1 MLKYMGRGDIMY
13 SLFIDTHYLNLVIVL
28 YKDGVVVDKNELIN
42 IRNQSEVL
50 VPSIVA
56 ILDNNHLTID
66 NLGELIVVNG
76 PGSFTGVRLGVTVA
90 KTMAYLKNIP
100 IKAISSLQVLAS
112 NVDNDQFQV
121 SIPEN
126 NGMFIGK
133 FNNDFLNPQNIYIKK
148 EDMDTYVT
156 NNNITI
162 VKDIDYNK
170 LYKKISILPNINP
183 HLVNPLYIK
192 TIEVHNDKKSAN

>member
-13 SLFIDTHYLNLVIVL
+13 SLFIDTHYLNLVVVL

-50 VPSIVA
+50 VPSIVT

-133 FNNDFLNPQNIYIKK
+133 FNNDFLNPQYIYIKK

-162 VKDIDYNK
+162 VEDIDYNK